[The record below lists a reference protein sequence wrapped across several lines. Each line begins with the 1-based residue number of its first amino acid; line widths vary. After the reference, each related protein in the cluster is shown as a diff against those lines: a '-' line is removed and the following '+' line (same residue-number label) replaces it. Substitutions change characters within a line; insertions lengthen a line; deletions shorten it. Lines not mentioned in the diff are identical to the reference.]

1 MIRTARE
8 EAVKFCWF
16 RHSNERVTPEEPG
29 KTKEKSCRLAQV
41 YSPPPECVTFRLVFS
56 NICQSHGRLGRL
68 LVINLSLIGLGST

>member
-29 KTKEKSCRLAQV
+29 KTKEKSCRSAQV
-41 YSPPPECVTFRLVFS
+41 YVTVHLQNV
-56 NICQSHGRLGRL
+56 L
-68 LVINLSLIGLGST
+68 LSDWSSQIFANLTGG